1 MWCIFLEICLSK
13 LKVQQLEKEEK
24 QDEISTEKE
33 KDFKAPWSHEGPQM
47 DIWDL
52 WLIDMQA
59 GKSLECQTSF

>member
-33 KDFKAPWSHEGPQM
+33 KDFKAPWSHDGTT
-47 DIWDL
+47 DGHL
-52 WLIDMQA
+52 RFV
-59 GKSLECQTSF
+59 TH